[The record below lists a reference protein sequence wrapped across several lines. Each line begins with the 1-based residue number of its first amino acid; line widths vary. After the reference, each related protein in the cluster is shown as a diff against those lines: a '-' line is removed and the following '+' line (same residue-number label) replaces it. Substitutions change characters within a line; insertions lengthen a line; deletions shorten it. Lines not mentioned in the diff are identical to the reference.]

1 VYSSFVKGELLET
14 DDVTAELCKL
24 MENTYRDVN
33 IALAN
38 ELAAV
43 AATLGIDARA
53 AIALSNRHPR
63 VNLMEPGIGV
73 GGHCIPIDPWFIKEV
88 DPANSRLI
96 FAARTINDE
105 MPHRVAARVRQSVRG
120 VLDPRIVAIGAAYKP
135 NTEDMRESPAV
146 HVVELLRADGYE
158 VAHYDPLVKGMAYP
172 DTLAKACSGADC
184 LVMLVEHTGV
194 MAELEAQRPEIDR
207 NMRTAQVLRF

>member
-1 VYSSFVKGELLET
+1 MMQPQKIVVIGTGYVGLPAALL
-14 DDVTAELCKL
+14 L
-24 MENTYRDVN
+24 
-33 IALAN
+33 
-38 ELAAV
+38 
-43 AATLGIDARA
+43 ARA

-146 HVVELLRADGYE
+146 HVVDLLRADGYE
-158 VAHYDPLVKGMAYP
+158 VAHYDPLVKGMGYP
-172 DTLAKACSGADC
+172 DTLAKAWSGADC
-184 LVMLVEHTGV
+184 LVMLVAHTGV